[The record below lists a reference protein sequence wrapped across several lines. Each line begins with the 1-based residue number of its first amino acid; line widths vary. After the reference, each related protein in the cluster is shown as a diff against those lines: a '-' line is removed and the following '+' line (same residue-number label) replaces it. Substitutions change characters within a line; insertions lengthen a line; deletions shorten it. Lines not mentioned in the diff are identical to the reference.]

1 MLTGGTQSELDTA
14 KETGVRS
21 ACEDDDDSGSGMT
34 VTFFFQMSLSEENL
48 LLAGSA
54 CISQCISG
62 ADAFQKFQ
70 EKSSEVQPKSNR
82 LKLQK
87 KTAGKESPAATKTG
101 CDVLLVNCNEI
112 YSEAYNKKC
121 LSAAQVSTKNI
132 NQSEARPRREV
143 GGRCSAPKH
152 DLLPSKRS
160 LKQSKLNLK
169 EVKVSCV
176 QLNEDNTDG
185 VQCFSTAD
193 SEIDI
198 IDLCGDD
205 EAHKHV
211 SVVTAGHVRE
221 QGCYNDPAK
230 ASVTETIRIRRNYG
244 DVQSLSATSEMQ
256 KAARDHDALFKSA
269 KSHKE
274 TSSGWRDVLS
284 PETREELLQQIQAQN
299 QLFPVR
305 RFFSRLLERQSQSE
319 KGLTRRGSEVT
330 AARSAPVSEKR
341 KQDTV
346 VLHDEQPPKR
356 QRWNRDAVSV
366 NVPQNPDRPHIKPAS
381 RSRLSVSRRK
391 KQQSTPP
398 PVQSE
403 CSAGETTRPECV
415 LREDDVLWTEKYQPQ
430 CSEEIIGNSA
440 AMRKLH
446 RWLTEWRMR
455 ADVEE
460 RRKRQEE
467 RRRMQEESKESW
479 DCGDFEGERVMVDS
493 EVELCNT
500 VLIQGPAGAGKT
512 AAVYACAQ
520 ELGYKV
526 FEVNSSSLRS
536 GQIVLS
542 HLREA
547 TQSHQVG
554 VLQSGST
561 KPQNSHSTDPPAA
574 STVASRKD
582 ASRKLLTSTK
592 KSSSRKTSV
601 GSRNAPRKKSTAPAT
616 VTLKHFFKRTQR
628 PVDKST
634 DSPQDPHGS
643 DETKPDVIIESDSNA
658 KGSSEGPILNTED
671 RKNRTPSISLILFEE
686 VDIIFSEDVGLLT
699 AIKTL
704 MTTTKRPIILTAN
717 DPLFSKT
724 FNSRYEEIHFKTPP
738 VETTRSYL
746 HCLCVVESTWLAP
759 DDLSALLAECE
770 GDVRRSV
777 LELELWTRSG
787 GGRTRR
793 HVQNTALTCGSWA
806 ELENTGC
813 LDVLVEIWRTGRS
826 LFYSNLDVL
835 FAPLSRTSKNTDRNA
850 SEADSLRFKEKLEK
864 EENSPS
870 LSVTRPGKLS
880 RLKVRKHKAAGDEL
894 KMTHSPCSKLAC
906 LHLDIFD
913 QPASPV
919 KCQSERFS
927 AEESSSKLVSCCLET
942 LAQFFDTMS
951 FLDSCI
957 YKQQLQVHG
966 QCQAGP
972 QGWMGAKLTDSLVD
986 ELREEDVNPH
996 SERSYELL
1004 AVLESLGFHQCRGE
1018 LSETR
1023 RKAEKL
1029 KEVMEGETF
1038 THLME
1043 HVILSESADASASQK
1058 SKPGADQKSKEVIN
1072 KVLSSKA
1079 FRCHGNKKAVAMD
1092 YLPALRCICRMER
1105 AKQQSRPRSLH
1116 YLSVIRLPLPKSTL
1130 KLLALDLH

>member
-1 MLTGGTQSELDTA
+1 
-14 KETGVRS
+14 
-21 ACEDDDDSGSGMT
+21 
-34 VTFFFQMSLSEENL
+34 
-48 LLAGSA
+48 
-54 CISQCISG
+54 
-62 ADAFQKFQ
+62 
-70 EKSSEVQPKSNR
+70 
-82 LKLQK
+82 
-87 KTAGKESPAATKTG
+87 
-101 CDVLLVNCNEI
+101 
-112 YSEAYNKKC
+112 
-121 LSAAQVSTKNI
+121 
-132 NQSEARPRREV
+132 
-143 GGRCSAPKH
+143 
-152 DLLPSKRS
+152 
-160 LKQSKLNLK
+160 
-169 EVKVSCV
+169 
-176 QLNEDNTDG
+176 
-185 VQCFSTAD
+185 
-193 SEIDI
+193 
-198 IDLCGDD
+198 
-205 EAHKHV
+205 
-211 SVVTAGHVRE
+211 
-221 QGCYNDPAK
+221 
-230 ASVTETIRIRRNYG
+230 
-244 DVQSLSATSEMQ
+244 MQ
-256 KAARDHDALFKSA
+256 KASRSHDSLFKSA

-274 TSSGWRDVLS
+274 TFSLQSSGWREGFS
-284 PETREELLQQIQAQN
+284 PETREELLQRIQTQN

-305 RFFSRLLERQSQSE
+305 RFFSLLLEHQSQSE
-319 KGLTRRGSEVT
+319 KSLNSRGSEAT
-330 AARSAPVSEKR
+330 AARPTPVSEKR
-341 KQDTV
+341 KQDTEF
-346 VLHDEQPPKR
+346 LHDDHPPKC

-366 NVPQNPDRPHIKPAS
+366 NVPQNPDQLHIKPAS

-398 PVQSE
+398 PAQSVY
-403 CSAGETTRPECV
+403 SAGETTPPECV

-446 RWLTEWRMR
+446 SWLKEWRMR

-479 DCGDFEGERVMVDS
+479 DCGDFEGEMVMVDS
-493 EVELCNT
+493 EAELCNT

-542 HLREA
+542 QLREA

-582 ASRKLLTSTK
+582 ASRKLLTSTT
-592 KSSSRKTSV
+592 KTSV
-601 GSRNAPRKKSTAPAT
+601 SSRNAPRKKSAAPPA
-616 VTLKHFFKRTQR
+616 VTLKNFFKRTNR

-634 DSPQDPHGS
+634 DRPQDPNGS

-658 KGSSEGPILNTED
+658 KDSGEEHVLNAED
-671 RKNRTPSISLILFEE
+671 RKNRTPPISLILFEE

-704 MTTTKRPIILTAN
+704 MTTTKRPIILTTN

-724 FNSRYEEIHFKTPP
+724 FDGRFEEVRFKTPP

-746 HCLCVVESTWLAP
+746 QCLCLVESVWLDP
-759 DDLSALLAECE
+759 DDLSVLLAECE

-787 GGRTRR
+787 GGKTRR
-793 HVQNTALTCGSWA
+793 HIQNTALTCGSWA
-806 ELENTGC
+806 ELESTGC
-813 LDVLVEIWRTGRS
+813 LDVLMEIWRTGRS
-826 LFYSNLDVL
+826 LFYSNLNLL
-835 FAPLSRTSKNTDRNA
+835 FAPLSRTSQNTDKNT
-850 SEADSLRFKEKLEK
+850 SEVDSLKFKEKLEK

-870 LSVTRPGKLS
+870 LNETRPGKLS
-880 RLKVRKHKAAGDEL
+880 RLKVKKHKAAGDEL
-894 KMTHSPCSKLAC
+894 KMTHSPCSKLAR
-906 LHLDIFD
+906 LHLDIFN
-913 QPASPV
+913 QSTSPV
-919 KCQSERFS
+919 KCQSEHFS
-927 AEESSSKLVSCCLET
+927 AEESSSKLVSCCLES

-957 YKQQLQVHG
+957 YKQQLQVPG
-966 QCQAGP
+966 QCQSGP

-986 ELREEDVNPH
+986 ELREEEVNPH
-996 SERSYELL
+996 LECSYELL

-1018 LSETR
+1018 LSETL

-1029 KEVMEGETF
+1029 KEVMGGERF

-1043 HVILSESADASASQK
+1043 HLILSESADASASQK

-1079 FRCHGNKKAVAMD
+1079 FRCHSNKNAVAVD
-1092 YLPALRCICRMER
+1092 YLPVLRCICRMER
-1105 AKQQSRPRSLH
+1105 AKQQNRPRFLH
-1116 YLSVIRLPLPKSTL
+1116 YLSDIRLPLPKSTL

>member
-1 MLTGGTQSELDTA
+1 
-14 KETGVRS
+14 
-21 ACEDDDDSGSGMT
+21 MT
-34 VTFFFQMSLSEENL
+34 VTFLFQMSLCEENL
-48 LLAGSA
+48 LLAGTA
-54 CISQCISG
+54 CMPQFPSG
-62 ADAFQKFQ
+62 ADTFQKFQ
-70 EKSSEVQPKSNR
+70 EKSSEVQPKFNR
-82 LKLQK
+82 LKRQK

-112 YSEAYNKKC
+112 YSEAYNEKC

-132 NQSEARPRREV
+132 NQSEARPRGEV

-152 DLLPSKRS
+152 DLVPSKRS

-176 QLNEDNTDG
+176 QDNTDG

-211 SVVTAGHVRE
+211 SVVTTGHVRE

-230 ASVTETIRIRRNYG
+230 ASVTETIRIRRNDG

-256 KAARDHDALFKSA
+256 KAARYHDSFKFKSA

-319 KGLTRRGSEVT
+319 KGLTNRGSEVT

-356 QRWNRDAVSV
+356 QRWTRDAVSV

-398 PVQSE
+398 RVQSE
-403 CSAGETTRPECV
+403 CSAGETTRLECV

-542 HLREA
+542 QLREA

-582 ASRKLLTSTK
+582 ASKKLLTSTK

-601 GSRNAPRKKSTAPAT
+601 GSRNAPRKKSAAPAT
-616 VTLKHFFKRTQR
+616 GTLKHFFKRTQR

-658 KGSSEGPILNTED
+658 KGSSEGHILNTED

-738 VETTRSYL
+738 AETTRSYL

-793 HVQNTALTCGSWA
+793 QVQNTALTCGSWA

-813 LDVLVEIWRTGRS
+813 LEVLVEIWRTGRS
-826 LFYSNLDVL
+826 FFYSNLDVL

-850 SEADSLRFKEKLEK
+850 SQADSLRFKEKLEK

-880 RLKVRKHKAAGDEL
+880 RLKV
-894 KMTHSPCSKLAC
+894 P
-906 LHLDIFD
+906 
-913 QPASPV
+913 
-919 KCQSERFS
+919 
-927 AEESSSKLVSCCLET
+927 
-942 LAQFFDTMS
+942 
-951 FLDSCI
+951 
-957 YKQQLQVHG
+957 G

-1029 KEVMEGETF
+1029 KDVMGGETF

-1043 HVILSESADASASQK
+1043 HLILSESADASASQK

-1116 YLSVIRLPLPKSTL
+1116 YLSVIRPPLPKSTL

>member
-1 MLTGGTQSELDTA
+1 
-14 KETGVRS
+14 
-21 ACEDDDDSGSGMT
+21 
-34 VTFFFQMSLSEENL
+34 MSLL
-48 LLAGSA
+48 
-54 CISQCISG
+54 CVC
-62 ADAFQKFQ
+62 FF
-70 EKSSEVQPKSNR
+70 
-82 LKLQK
+82 
-87 KTAGKESPAATKTG
+87 
-101 CDVLLVNCNEI
+101 
-112 YSEAYNKKC
+112 
-121 LSAAQVSTKNI
+121 LS
-132 NQSEARPRREV
+132 
-143 GGRCSAPKH
+143 
-152 DLLPSKRS
+152 
-160 LKQSKLNLK
+160 
-169 EVKVSCV
+169 
-176 QLNEDNTDG
+176 
-185 VQCFSTAD
+185 
-193 SEIDI
+193 
-198 IDLCGDD
+198 
-205 EAHKHV
+205 
-211 SVVTAGHVRE
+211 
-221 QGCYNDPAK
+221 
-230 ASVTETIRIRRNYG
+230 
-244 DVQSLSATSEMQ
+244 
-256 KAARDHDALFKSA
+256 
-269 KSHKE
+269 
-274 TSSGWRDVLS
+274 
-284 PETREELLQQIQAQN
+284 
-299 QLFPVR
+299 
-305 RFFSRLLERQSQSE
+305 
-319 KGLTRRGSEVT
+319 GSEVT

-356 QRWNRDAVSV
+356 QRWTRDAVSV

-398 PVQSE
+398 RVQSE
-403 CSAGETTRPECV
+403 CSAGETTRLECV

-542 HLREA
+542 QLREA

-561 KPQNSHSTDPPAA
+561 KPQNSHIVFCCCCFS
-574 STVASRKD
+574 SFFLMRKD
-582 ASRKLLTSTK
+582 ASKKLLTSTK

-601 GSRNAPRKKSTAPAT
+601 GSRNAPRKKSA
-616 VTLKHFFKRTQR
+616 
-628 PVDKST
+628 
-634 DSPQDPHGS
+634 
-643 DETKPDVIIESDSNA
+643 
-658 KGSSEGPILNTED
+658 
-671 RKNRTPSISLILFEE
+671 

-738 VETTRSYL
+738 AETTRSYL

-793 HVQNTALTCGSWA
+793 QVQNTALTCGSWA

-813 LDVLVEIWRTGRS
+813 LEVLVEIWRTGRS
-826 LFYSNLDVL
+826 FFYSNLDVL

-850 SEADSLRFKEKLEK
+850 SQADSLRFKEKLEK

-880 RLKVRKHKAAGDEL
+880 RLKVRKHKAAGGEL
-894 KMTHSPCSKLAC
+894 KTTHSPCSKLAC

-919 KCQSERFS
+919 KCQSEHFS

-957 YKQQLQVHG
+957 YKQQLQVPG

-1029 KEVMEGETF
+1029 KDVMGGETF

-1043 HVILSESADASASQK
+1043 HLILSESADASASQK
-1058 SKPGADQKSKEVIN
+1058 SKPGYKWPYLYSSCSSADQKSKEVIN

-1116 YLSVIRLPLPKSTL
+1116 YLSVIRPPLPKSTL